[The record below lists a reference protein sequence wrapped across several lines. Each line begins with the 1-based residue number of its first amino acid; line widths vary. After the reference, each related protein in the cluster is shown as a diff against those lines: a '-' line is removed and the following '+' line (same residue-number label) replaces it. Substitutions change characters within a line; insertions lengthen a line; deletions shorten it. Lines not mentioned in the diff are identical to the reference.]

1 MITEK
6 HLKRNLKSR
15 GEKKDCCVHCHGAQQ
30 EEMSVFFKPVDKTRF
45 KKVVFFSHGLTLW
58 VNDKVWELVT
68 YCTGALL
75 DCVYILNYY

>member
-1 MITEK
+1 
-6 HLKRNLKSR
+6 
-15 GEKKDCCVHCHGAQQ
+15 
-30 EEMSVFFKPVDKTRF
+30 MSVFFKPVDKTRF